1 MDVAFEGLA
10 KGWTVRGGVVSP
22 GDLVADYAAR
32 EQGVQGVCRG
42 RGCSRRL
49 DLEPKALSAIGLG
62 LLSMT
67 VVKKMWQCQRPD
79 GCRLDYHDTAPEAPL
94 RLAQF
99 VGRPNVRV
107 RLRCR
112 ASPCKFHRVWRVEE
126 MIAALRKRGQGGEA
140 TAVDK
145 LGAMMTSPC
154 PLCKKAAWTAEALW
168 VDTGS
173 VGWKVNGERAFEAIE
188 SGETLT

>member
-1 MDVAFEGLA
+1 MGFDGLA

-22 GDLVADYAAR
+22 GERVADYAAR

-49 DLEPKALSAIGLG
+49 DLEPKALGAVGLG

-94 RLAQF
+94 RLSQF
-99 VGRPNVRV
+99 VGRANV
-107 RLRCR
+107 RLRLRCGGQG
-112 ASPCKFHRVWRVEE
+112 CKFHRVWRVEE
-126 MIAALRKRGQGGEA
+126 MIAGLKKRGQGSEA
-140 TAVDK
+140 TQVDK
-145 LGAMMTSPC
+145 LGGMMTSPC
-154 PLCKKAAWTAEALW
+154 PLCKEAGWTAEVLW

-173 VGWKVNGERAFEAIE
+173 MGWKVNGERSFDRLA
-188 SGETLT
+188 SG